1 MGKIDRYIVPGT
13 VVVAMLAMF
22 FVTNAWIKR
31 PADVLQW
38 RVTIGPPN
46 ITTPGHEYGLRFTPR
61 NILSGH
67 AIKGLTQVSSSRDC
81 KPRLQCV
88 DVTVTN
94 TALTYVSRLVAY
106 RRSDGSYEVPFTFPH
121 ADDYVIFVEMRPRVG
136 DYQAKRLPDIG
147 ALRLGRCG
155 ANVTSGGRC
164 QAARARLRGQEA
176 VRSQNVDGLT
186 VVLGTPVRAIESGSP
201 GRVGLIFLQGDRTA
215 RDVAPLTGT
224 DGDAVAISMD
234 TYHFVR
240 LHVDRNRDANGV
252 VTYTGTFDVPGIYR
266 VWAPASYHRRR
277 IQTSFVVDVNP
288 APTPT
293 PAGQ

>member
-13 VVVAMLAMF
+13 VVAAMLAMF

-38 RVTIGPPN
+38 KVTMGPPN
-46 ITTPGHEYGLRFTPR
+46 ITTPGHAYGLRFTPR

-67 AIKGLTQVSSSRDC
+67 VITGLTQLSSSRSC
-81 KPRLQCV
+81 APRLQCV
-88 DVTVTN
+88 DVTVTD
-94 TALTYVSRLVAY
+94 TALTYFKRLTAY
-106 RRSDGSYEVPFTFPH
+106 RRTDGSYELPFVFPRD
-121 ADDYVIFVEMRPRVG
+121 DDYVIFVEMKPRVG

-155 ANVTSGGRC
+155 ANVTSGGAC
-164 QAARARLRGQEA
+164 TATGARLRGQET
-176 VRSQNVDGLT
+176 VRGQSVDGLT
-186 VVLGTPVRAIESGSP
+186 VVLGAPVRAIESGSP
-201 GRVGLIFLQGDRTA
+201 ARVGLIFLRGSSTA
-215 RDVAPLTGT
+215 RDIAPLTGT
-224 DGDAVAISMD
+224 DGDALAISMD

-240 LHVDRNRDANGV
+240 LHVDRNRGTNGV
-252 VTYTGTFDVPGIYR
+252 VTYTGTFDMPGIYR
-266 VWAPASYHRRR
+266 LWAPASSYRHR

>member
-1 MGKIDRYIVPGT
+1 
-13 VVVAMLAMF
+13 MLAMF

-31 PADVLQW
+31 PVDALQW

-46 ITTPGHEYGLRFTPR
+46 ITLPRHAYGLRFTPR

-67 AIKGLTQVSSSRDC
+67 AIKSLTQVSSSREC

-88 DVTVTN
+88 DVTVAN
-94 TALTYVSRLVAY
+94 TALTYISRLAAY
-106 RRSDGSYEVPFTFPH
+106 RRSDGSYEVPFAFPR
-121 ADDYVIFVEMRPRVG
+121 ADDYVIFVEMRPTVG
-136 DYQAKRLPDIG
+136 DYQAKRLPDTG

-176 VRSQNVDGLT
+176 VRSQNVAGLT
-186 VVLGTPVRAIESGSP
+186 VVLGTPARAIESGAP

-240 LHVDRNRDANGV
+240 LHVDRNRGVNGV
-252 VTYTGTFDVPGIYR
+252 VTYSGTFDMPGIYR
-266 VWAPASYHRRR
+266 VWAPASYHHRH
-277 IQTSFVVDVNP
+277 IQPSFVVDVNP
-288 APTPT
+288 APAPT